1 MRFTTAWSEVVAQNT
16 TLKLVIALLTVLTAC
31 LGFTSAKLSMREPL
45 VIERACYSQAVP
57 TGSTRRTEAEIEA
70 FNREMLRERFD
81 SGAILVPGH
90 LSSEEE
96 AFRKQEQEA
105 LKTSNMTQRIVV
117 NSVKVDKESISVDAD
132 RDHFGRTNPLGIS
145 LPADRHAFKH
155 LAHRGQSLWTYRGKD
170 QSGEEGNGGHSMNAM
185 LISLLLVLST
195 SKSVPIAM
203 AKDART
209 LRLTE
214 KAVGRII
221 VTPGRTTILS
231 FPTKPTKVIL
241 GNRGLFAIEYVEA
254 DIAIAATSANAH
266 SNLFVYAEG
275 RRYAFDLLTSPQG
288 GDEIVIVRD
297 ALENQIK
304 VKIR

>member
-132 RDHFGRTNPLGIS
+132 RIISVGQIRSAFPFPLTVMLSSTSRT
-145 LPADRHAFKH
+145 
-155 LAHRGQSLWTYRGKD
+155 
-170 QSGEEGNGGHSMNAM
+170 EGNPYG
-185 LISLLLVLST
+185 
-195 SKSVPIAM
+195 
-203 AKDART
+203 
-209 LRLTE
+209 LT
-214 KAVGRII
+214 A
-221 VTPGRTTILS
+221 
-231 FPTKPTKVIL
+231 
-241 GNRGLFAIEYVEA
+241 
-254 DIAIAATSANAH
+254 
-266 SNLFVYAEG
+266 
-275 RRYAFDLLTSPQG
+275 
-288 GDEIVIVRD
+288 
-297 ALENQIK
+297 
-304 VKIR
+304 VKISPVKKETGDTQ